1 MSQSLQTLLV
11 KAPVYHDKPS
21 LNREGVLEAMQVA
34 GVSPDSIAAVSNC
47 KFGTANIEALVDD
60 DTVAFVHSGGVICTA
75 GKRKLIGKA
84 VKFDTVDFAQCR
96 AFGPVEYTDPRGFGK
111 FGIEFAGP
119 GNVLLGRLHWTWR
132 AKRFR
137 DSRQEIMS
145 VAEERD
151 RILSVVGAFLS

>member
-1 MSQSLQTLLV
+1 MTTQVSHLIDA
-11 KAPVYHDKPS
+11 APVYHDKASFDPA
-21 LNREGVLEAMQVA
+21 GIDEAFQVA
-34 GVSPDSIAAVSNC
+34 GIASDSVVAVSQC

-60 DTVAFVHSGGVICTA
+60 DTLAFVHPTGVLCTA

-84 VKFDTVDFAQCR
+84 VKLKTVEFARCR
-96 AFGPVEYTDPRGFGK
+96 GFGPVEYTDERGFGK

-137 DSRQEIMS
+137 DSRQEIMA

-151 RILSVVGAFLS
+151 RILGIVNELVG